1 MDREAL
7 KDVFY
12 GGIVELMDNRKYYYS
27 SGVSHTYNHWTE
39 DGKKALHDYV
49 SFMTVQIV
57 QAEEEEMDRRSK
69 DYIMNTLKGDSKQS
83 V

>member
-1 MDREAL
+1 MV

-27 SGVSHTYNHWTE
+27 SGVSHNYNHWTE

-49 SFMTVQIV
+49 SFMTVQIA

-69 DYIMNTLKGDSKQS
+69 EFVLKTLKGDSKQS
-83 V
+83 D

>member
-7 KDVFY
+7 KDVLY
-12 GGIVELMDNRKYYYS
+12 GGIVELMSNRKYYYS
-27 SGVSHTYNHWTE
+27 SGVSHSYNEWTE
-39 DGKKALHDYV
+39 DGRKALKAY
-49 SFMTVQIV
+49 MTLMTAQIA

-69 DYIMNTLKGDSKQS
+69 EFVLKTLKGDNNQS

>member
-1 MDREAL
+1 MDREMV

-27 SGVSHTYNHWTE
+27 SGVSHNYNHWTE

-49 SFMTVQIV
+49 SFMTVQIA

-69 DYIMNTLKGDSKQS
+69 EFVLKTLKGDSKQS

>member
-1 MDREAL
+1 MDREMV

-27 SGVSHTYNHWTE
+27 SGVSHNYNHWTE

-49 SFMTVQIV
+49 SFMTVQIA
-57 QAEEEEMDRRSK
+57 QAEEEELDRRSK
-69 DYIMNTLKGDSKQS
+69 EFVLKTLKGDSKQS

>member
-1 MDREAL
+1 MV

-27 SGVSHTYNHWTE
+27 SGVSHNYNHWTE

-49 SFMTVQIV
+49 SFMTVQIA
-57 QAEEEEMDRRSK
+57 QEEEEEMDRRSK
-69 DYIMNTLKGDSKQS
+69 EFVLKTLKGDSKQS

>member
-1 MDREAL
+1 MDREMV

-27 SGVSHTYNHWTE
+27 SGVSHNYNHWTE

-49 SFMTVQIV
+49 SFMTVQIA
-57 QAEEEEMDRRSK
+57 QAEEE
-69 DYIMNTLKGDSKQS
+69 
-83 V
+83 

>member
-49 SFMTVQIV
+49 SFMTVQIG
-57 QAEEEEMDRRSK
+57 QAEQEEMDRRSK

>member
-1 MDREAL
+1 MDREMV

-27 SGVSHTYNHWTE
+27 SGVSHNYNHWTE
-39 DGKKALHDYV
+39 DGKKALHDFV
-49 SFMTVQIV
+49 SFMTVQIA

-69 DYIMNTLKGDSKQS
+69 EFVLKTLKGDSKQS

>member
-1 MDREAL
+1 MDREML
-7 KDVFY
+7 KDVIY
-12 GGIVELMDNRKYYYS
+12 GGIVELMSNRKYYYS
-27 SGVSHTYNHWTE
+27 SGVSHTYNEWTE
-39 DGKKALHDYV
+39 DGRRALKSYMIL
-49 SFMTVQIV
+49 MTAQIA

>member
-1 MDREAL
+1 MV

-27 SGVSHTYNHWTE
+27 SGVSHNYNHWTE

-49 SFMTVQIV
+49 SFMTVQIA

-69 DYIMNTLKGDSKQS
+69 EFVLKTLKGDSKQS

>member
-1 MDREAL
+1 MDREML
-7 KDVFY
+7 KDVIY
-12 GGIVELMDNRKYYYS
+12 GGIVELMSNRKYYYS

-39 DGKKALHDYV
+39 EGKKALHDYV
-49 SFMTVQIV
+49 SFMTVQIG

-69 DYIMNTLKGDSKQS
+69 EFVLKTLKGDSKQS